1 MSNKKREL
9 HNFNVDISSDY
20 QETVLINI
28 GRGDVI
34 DESSLIKALKY
45 VCFENQPFL
54 LTNRNLPYLL
64 SFFYESTIVS
74 TVSKYK
80 KYVDPF
86 AIRQNCTLH
95 L

>member
-34 DESSLIKALKY
+34 DESSLIKALK
-45 VCFENQPFL
+45 
-54 LTNRNLPYLL
+54 
-64 SFFYESTIVS
+64 
-74 TVSKYK
+74 
-80 KYVDPF
+80 
-86 AIRQNCTLH
+86 
-95 L
+95 